1 MTLEIRMVER
11 DELGGWL
18 AALRVG
24 FHQGT
29 PEDRE
34 AGEEDFAGQVDWSRM
49 AGAFDDGRV
58 VATFRSYA
66 MSVCVP
72 GGRQVVADA
81 ITNIT
86 VSPTHRRRGLLRQ
99 MMAADLAAAA
109 ERGEPLA
116 ILVASE
122 WPIYG
127 RYGFGPAADI
137 VNYEIDARAARFAVG
152 GAGEPRLVE
161 PSELV
166 DAAVRIYAEHHR
178 TVAGAIERS
187 EHWWCQRVGPGFS
200 TRPPP
205 ATQRCVVVD
214 DAGGA
219 PAGVLVYH
227 VEAQWDA
234 WRPRSTLH
242 VTDLFATTPEA
253 EARLWRFACEVDLV
267 ARVVAEGRAVDER
280 VPWLLADARD
290 VSVRSAADFLWA
302 RVLDAP
308 AALAARA
315 YARPGEVVLEV
326 GDELGH
332 AAGRFALRAGD
343 DGAADCEA
351 TSAEADLELSVGAL
365 GAAYFGGRSLT
376 TLAAAGW
383 ARELRPGALAR
394 ADAMLRTPVAP
405 WCATLF

>member
-1 MTLEIRMVER
+1 MTVEIRTVER

-58 VATFRSYA
+58 VATFRSFA

-127 RYGFGPAADI
+127 RYGFGPAADV
-137 VNYEIDARAARFAVG
+137 VNYEIDARTARFAVG

-166 DAAVRIYAEHHR
+166 DAAQHVYAQHHR

-187 EHWWCQRVGPGFS
+187 EHWWRQRVGSSVSP
-200 TRPPP
+200 RRPP
-205 ATQRCVVVD
+205 ATQRRVVVD
-214 DAGGA
+214 DADGS

-227 VEAQWDA
+227 VEEAWDA
-234 WRPRSTLH
+234 WRPRSALH
-242 VTDLFATTPEA
+242 VADLFATTPEA

-280 VPWLLADARD
+280 LPWLLADARD
-290 VSVRSAADFLWA
+290 VRVRSAADFLWA

-308 AALAARA
+308 AALAARGYPRA
-315 YARPGEVVLEV
+315 GEVVLEV

-332 AAGRFALRAGD
+332 AAGRFELRAGD
-343 DGAADCEA
+343 DGAAECEA
-351 TSAEADLELSVGAL
+351 T
-365 GAAYFGGRSLT
+365 GAA
-376 TLAAAGW
+376 
-383 ARELRPGALAR
+383 
-394 ADAMLRTPVAP
+394 
-405 WCATLF
+405 

>member
-1 MTLEIRMVER
+1 MSLEIRTVER

-18 AALRVG
+18 ASLRVG
-24 FHQGT
+24 FHQGR
-29 PEDRE
+29 PEDPE
-34 AGEEDFAGQVDWSRM
+34 AGEEDFAGLVDWSRM
-49 AGAFDDGRV
+49 VGAFDGGRA

-99 MMAADLAAAA
+99 IMAADLAAAA

-137 VNYEIDARAARFAVG
+137 VNYEIDARTARFAVG
-152 GAGEPRLVE
+152 GSGEPRLVE
-161 PSELV
+161 PAELV
-166 DAAVRIYAEHHR
+166 DAAQRVYAEHHR

-187 EHWWCQRVGPGFS
+187 EHWWRRRVGLAASPESPPG
-200 TRPPP
+200 
-205 ATQRCVVVD
+205 TQRCVVLD
-214 DAGGA
+214 DAS
-219 PAGVLVYH
+219 GVLVYH
-227 VEAQWDA
+227 VESAWEA
-234 WRPRSTLH
+234 WRPRSVLH
-242 VTDLFATTPEA
+242 VSDLFATTPEA

-280 VPWLLADARD
+280 LPWLLADARD
-290 VSVRSAADFLWA
+290 VRVRSAADFLWA

-308 AALAARA
+308 AALAARG
-315 YARPGEVVLEV
+315 YARPGEMVLEV
-326 GDELGH
+326 EDELGH

-343 DGAADCEA
+343 DGAAECDA
-351 TSAEADLELSVGAL
+351 TGAEADVELSVGAL
-365 GAAYFGGRSLT
+365 GAAYFGGRSLA